1 MEEIDDVTRLKVAFA
16 YRVASM
22 IAEAD
27 EDVDPKEM
35 VLLTEAFPRE
45 LLDGL
50 GFIDESEG
58 FTSSYHEAILEA
70 LEVLPEALE
79 LREKLGLITLF
90 TRMVYADGVLH
101 AREAQLLIEAGE
113 YLGLS
118 REQIREHLAPL
129 FASKAD

>member
-1 MEEIDDVTRLKVAFA
+1 MEQIDKITRYKVAFA

-27 EDVDPKEM
+27 DDVSTEEM

-50 GFIDESEG
+50 GFVDDAAG
-58 FTSSYHEAILEA
+58 FTDAYHEAILGA
-70 LEVLPEALE
+70 LEVLPDHLPED
-79 LREKLGLITLF
+79 EKLGLITLF
-90 TRMVYADGVLH
+90 TRMVYADGALH
-101 AREAQLLIEAGE
+101 PREAQLLLEAGE

-118 REQIREHLAPL
+118 RDKLSEHLRPL
-129 FASKAD
+129 FPKDA

>member
-1 MEEIDDVTRLKVAFA
+1 MSEIDELTPLKVAFA

-27 EDVDPKEM
+27 ESVSAQETL
-35 VLLTEAFPRE
+35 LLTEAFPHE

-50 GFIDESEG
+50 GFVDEAGG
-58 FTSSYHEAILEA
+58 FTDTYHEAILEA
-70 LEVLPEALE
+70 LEVLPTRLDAEA
-79 LREKLGLITLF
+79 KLGLITLF

-118 REQIREHLAPL
+118 REDMREHLSPL
-129 FASKAD
+129 FES

>member
-1 MEEIDDVTRLKVAFA
+1 MEQVDKITRYKVAFA

-27 EDVDPKEM
+27 DDVSTEEM

-50 GFIDESEG
+50 GFVDDNEG
-58 FTSSYHEAILEA
+58 FTDAYHEAILGA
-70 LEVLPEALE
+70 LEVLPDQLPEK
-79 LREKLGLITLF
+79 EKLGLITLF

-101 AREAQLLIEAGE
+101 PREAQLLIEAGE

-118 REQIREHLAPL
+118 KAALQEHLRPL
-129 FASKAD
+129 FPAGA